1 MAYKLWKFELMF
13 HHQTLQ
19 QLLRLLLSMFV
30 CLFVLSINLI
40 VLCKCKFYM
49 RGNSLKNEIKYFLY
63 FQGFGTRLWNRQE
76 RGLAHDF
83 GAMADRRGGW
93 STTLE
98 HDFGRLAD
106 RKARLEHDVVMEHW
120 PKLCPVIRV
129 MNFFHI
135 VLQIFFLFITFHN
148 LYQY

>member
-1 MAYKLWKFELMF
+1 LE
-13 HHQTLQ
+13 
-19 QLLRLLLSMFV
+19 
-30 CLFVLSINLI
+30 
-40 VLCKCKFYM
+40 
-49 RGNSLKNEIKYFLY
+49 
-63 FQGFGTRLWNRQE
+63 
-76 RGLAHDF
+76 HDF
-83 GAMADRRGGW
+83 GARVWSNGRQEGG
-93 STTLE
+93 LE
-98 HDFGRLAD
+98 HDFGARFWSTSLEHDLGRLAD